1 MTLYLR
7 DDLAEMWKGRDPFL
21 AAAEQTGEIFR
32 EREGRRTLRFG
43 SKDCGDSPL
52 NHLSGGLAAS
62 DSDASYFLKYHG
74 GIGWGEILKNLSQAK
89 WPIIGAMSEVHA
101 IRAVEAAGVD
111 TLTIVGYGER
121 GADPAKQQSFLVTED
136 LVGTVSLEELG
147 EKWRNTPGSIRFK
160 RALIRRAAEMAKA
173 MHDAGVNHRDFYLGH
188 FLIAQQDVEL
198 ENVDASIFLIDLH
211 RSQVRGRVPRRWR
224 VKDIG
229 GLYFSTA
236 RFGLTRRDLFHF
248 MQVYTGMPLRD
259 ALGDKAAL
267 LMASRREGEKI
278 YRRYFEKEPHFPL
291 QFSEHPGKDI

>member
-7 DDLAEMWKGRDPFL
+7 DDLAEIWKGRDPF
-21 AAAEQTGEIFR
+21 AAAATQTGEIFR
-32 EREGRRTLRFG
+32 EREGRRTLRFSG
-43 SKDCGDSPL
+43 EDGDKC
-52 NHLSGGLAAS
+52 
-62 DSDASYFLKYHG
+62 DSNSQPAKTYFLKYHG
-74 GIGWGEILKNLSQAK
+74 GIGWGEIVKNISQAK

-136 LVGTVSLEELG
+136 LVDTISLEELG
-147 EKWRNTPGSIRFK
+147 EAWRERPGSIRFK
-160 RALIRRAAEMAKA
+160 RALIRRVAQMAKA

-188 FLIAQQDVEL
+188 FLIAQQDADN
-198 ENVDASIFLIDLH
+198 ENADAPIFLIDLH

-224 VKDIG
+224 VKDVG

-236 RFGLTRRDLFHF
+236 RFGLTLRDLFRF
-248 MQVYTGMPLRD
+248 TQDYTGMPLRE
-259 ALGDKAAL
+259 ALRDKSTL

-278 YRRYFEKEPHFPL
+278 YRRYFEKEPNFPL

>member
-7 DDLAEMWKGRDPFL
+7 DDLAEIWKDRDPFE
-21 AAAEQTGEIFR
+21 AAATQTGEIFR
-32 EREGRRTLRFG
+32 EREGRRTLRFFASNLG
-43 SKDCGDSPL
+43 Q
-52 NHLSGGLAAS
+52 AS
-62 DSDASYFLKYHG
+62 DKKKTDSHSDQSYFLKYHG
-74 GIGWGEILKNLSQAK
+74 GIGWGEIIKNIGQAK

-136 LVGTVSLEELG
+136 LVDTVSLEELG
-147 EKWRNTPGSIRFK
+147 ELWRKTPGSIRFK
-160 RALIRRAAEMAKA
+160 RTLIRRAAEMAKS

-188 FLIAQQDVEL
+188 FLISREDAER
-198 ENVDASIFLIDLH
+198 ENSEAPIFLIDLH
-211 RSQVRGRVPRRWR
+211 RSQVRRRVPRRWR

-236 RFGLTRRDLFHF
+236 RFGLTQRDLLRFVR
-248 MQVYTGMPLRD
+248 VYTGMPLRT
-259 ALGDKAAL
+259 ALHDKAAL
-267 LMASRREGEKI
+267 LMTSRREGEKI
-278 YRRYFEKEPHFPL
+278 YRRYFEKEPSFPL